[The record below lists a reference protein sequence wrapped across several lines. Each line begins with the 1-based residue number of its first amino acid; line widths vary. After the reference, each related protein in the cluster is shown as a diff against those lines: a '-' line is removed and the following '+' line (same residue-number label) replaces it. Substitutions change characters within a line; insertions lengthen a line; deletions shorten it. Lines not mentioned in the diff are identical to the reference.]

1 MKIEKLTLIQ
11 LELNAR
17 NYAISLIPAIIEC
30 IKKFDGKKSS
40 KRLDTALKQID
51 KNLAFR
57 TEYNSFRIMLYIE
70 NRSIRVD
77 DGSYSYIEERA
88 IDIMFDSIKSGYGDG
103 IEQNGVIIAET
114 AITKLKEQQ
123 EYLQK
128 SIAETEKALRELDA
142 LTEEAKE
149 LNKQIENFNR
159 KVPYLIESYFKITIN
174 TR

>member
-1 MKIEKLTLIQ
+1 MITKTENIALIN
-11 LELNAR
+11 LELEAR
-17 NYAISLIPAIIEC
+17 RRAIRLILPIIAC

-57 TEYNSFRIMLYIE
+57 TEYNSFRIMLSIE

-159 KVPYLIESYFKITIN
+159 KVPYLIESYLQLRIK
-174 TR
+174 